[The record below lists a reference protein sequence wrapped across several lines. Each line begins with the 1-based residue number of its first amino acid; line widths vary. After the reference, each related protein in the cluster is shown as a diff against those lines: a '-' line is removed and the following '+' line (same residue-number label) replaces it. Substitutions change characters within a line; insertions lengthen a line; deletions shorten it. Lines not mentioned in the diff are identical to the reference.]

1 MQVQQKA
8 FKWRE
13 NVSICLVNL
22 IGPALRHSQIFAFTP
37 VSFKRASATAPA
49 KFKWSIWSTVLWLTI
64 ACAYVACVIL
74 KCIYWPAASDMES
87 AIRILFTIE
96 FINQTSA
103 FMIAISYYTQAKTRA
118 AALNDLS
125 ILVYD
130 PPKGLKYAMTQ
141 DKKKKI
147 QKQTIRQV
155 RIIYTIL
162 ICLCTSVFICYF
174 LGDADKYYKNPYL
187 YFMDQ
192 LISCFNITI
201 FVFNAFD
208 CSLFASII
216 IAVLQSVLE
225 STITVFGETSRRTQS
240 SVGHQHASDLQF
252 DNLDDATREQL
263 IKGGTV
269 RICDRIADI
278 RNAYGMI
285 VTMKEKI
292 NDCLNPQIAIA
303 TSLTLIIVVLNS
315 YLLFIIITTGTF
327 NTLSILSF
335 AKVLMT
341 LTGVVIQI
349 SVADDLYR
357 MVSLIFGDQEA
368 FHLTQNDFFDIL
380 KAVPDLTMMGS
391 KARLKFGAYFGSK
404 IRRT

>member
-1 MQVQQKA
+1 MNVQIKA
-8 FKWRE
+8 YKWRM
-13 NVSICLVNL
+13 NVSICLVDL

-37 VSFKRASATAPA
+37 VSFKKASAISPA
-49 KFKWSIWSTVLWLTI
+49 KFEWSLWSTLVWLVI
-64 ACAYVACVIL
+64 AAGYVACVVL
-74 KCIYWPAASDMES
+74 KVIYWPPASEIEN
-87 AIRILFTIE
+87 AVRILFTIE

-103 FMIAISYYTQAKTRA
+103 FMIALSYYTQARTRA
-118 AALNDLS
+118 AALGDLS

-130 PPKGLKYAMTQ
+130 PPRGLKYAISPMNH
-141 DKKKKI
+141 KMIK
-147 QKQTIRQV
+147 KQTIRQV
-155 RIIYTIL
+155 CIVYIIL
-162 ICLCTSVFICYF
+162 ILLCASVFGIYF

-216 IAVLQSVLE
+216 SAVLQSVLE
-225 STITVFGETSRRTQS
+225 STMVVFGEASQRTQS
-240 SVGHQHASDLQF
+240 SVGHKHASELDF
-252 DNLDDATREQL
+252 DALDAPTREKL
-263 IKGGTV
+263 IKNGTV
-269 RICDRIADI
+269 RICDRIADV
-278 RNAYGMI
+278 RNAYGM
-285 VTMKEKI
+285 VVSTKEKI

-315 YLLFIIITTGTF
+315 YLLFIIITTEAF

-349 SVADDLYR
+349 SVADDLFR
-357 MVSLIFGDQEA
+357 MV
-368 FHLTQNDFFDIL
+368 N
-380 KAVPDLTMMGS
+380 
-391 KARLKFGAYFGSK
+391 YFYIK
-404 IRRT
+404 

>member
-8 FKWRE
+8 MKWRM
-13 NVSICLVNL
+13 NVSICLVHL
-22 IGPALRHSQIFAFTP
+22 IGPALRHSQVFAFTP
-37 VSFKRASATAPA
+37 VSFKRASPSSPAT
-49 KFKWSIWSTVLWLTI
+49 FKWSIWSTVFWLMI
-64 ACAYVACVIL
+64 ASGYISCVVL
-74 KCIYWPAASDMES
+74 KVIYWPPPNELEN

-103 FMIAISYYTQAKTRA
+103 FMIAISYYTQARARA

-125 ILVYD
+125 CLVYD
-130 PPKGLKYAMTQ
+130 PPKGLKYAMSP
-141 DKKKKI
+141 DNKNKI
-147 QKQTIRQV
+147 IKQTIREV
-155 RIIYTIL
+155 RVIYGILFSLCISVIIIYL
-162 ICLCTSVFICYF
+162 

-216 IAVLQSVLE
+216 IAVLKSVLE
-225 STITVFGETSRRTQS
+225 STISVFGETSRRTQS
-240 SVGHQHASDLQF
+240 SVGHQHADDLKF
-252 DNLDDATREQL
+252 DNLDEATREQL
-263 IKGGTV
+263 IRSGTV
-269 RICDRIADI
+269 RICDRIADV
-278 RNAYGMI
+278 RRAYGM
-285 VTMKEKI
+285 VVSMKEKI

-315 YLLFIIITTGTF
+315 YLLFIIIITGRF

-341 LTGVVIQI
+341 LTAIVIQI
-349 SVADDLYR
+349 SVADNLFR
-357 MVSLIFGDQEA
+357 MVRALF
-368 FHLTQNDFFDIL
+368 
-380 KAVPDLTMMGS
+380 
-391 KARLKFGAYFGSK
+391 
-404 IRRT
+404 